1 MRSASNPHINK
12 NEKGERWRPNG
23 HKPDRLRYLYDNK
36 TVVNSNNNVEDELDE
51 EEVKMLKEKVE
62 TWLAGLDTDASGSFM
77 RREIATA
84 HTETN

>member
-1 MRSASNPHINK
+1 MRSASNPHISK

-23 HKPDRLRYLYDNK
+23 HKPDRLGHLHDNK
-36 TVVNSNNNVEDELDE
+36 TASNSNNEEDELDE
-51 EEVKMLKEKVE
+51 EQVKLLKEKVE

-84 HTETN
+84 HTETS